1 MDLIKETTFD
11 LPVKYKNLL
20 LYPVRVRQIS
30 EFTVFSECLKTEK
43 NNIPDANIIMM
54 TELKYLYW
62 ATEQNEKTPYIYMLD
77 RLLSLVLR
85 DEDSFGDMLKSIS
98 RYKYTPDGK
107 PFFMIG
113 DDKYDSKDYEKIKK
127 IIAEQNMIDLPDEN
141 ISKEVKDSL
150 EKARRYKAKIH
161 GGGAPASL
169 EDYIIAVAISTGW
182 SLEYIYD
189 MTIRKFQKAM
199 SRMDNLIHYKIYLTA
214 SLSGMVDFK
223 DKSIIKHWLSNLD
236 SKDKYS
242 DVSVNLE
249 EMQKK
254 LSPDG
259 GKSK

>member
-242 DVSVNLE
+242 DVSVDLDALQGKISFE
-249 EMQKK
+249 SAKK
-254 LSPDG
+254 
-259 GKSK
+259 